1 MNDKQ
6 IDVLAPTRE
15 EARRR
20 MYRAL
25 KEYVITGVKTTLP
38 FYQDLIEDPVFT
50 AGKFDTGF
58 LEDYNKRKAEGKE
71 K

>member
-1 MNDKQ
+1 MCW
-6 IDVLAPTRE
+6 APTRE

-38 FYQDLIEDPVFT
+38 FYQDLIEDAIFIS
-50 AGKFDTGF
+50 GKFDTNF
-58 LEDYNKRKAEGKE
+58 MNSYNKKKS
-71 K
+71 

>member
-1 MNDKQ
+1 MCW
-6 IDVLAPTRE
+6 APTRE

-38 FYQDLIEDPVFT
+38 FYQDLIEDEVFT
-50 AGKFDTGF
+50 EGKFDTGF
-58 LEDYNKRKAEGKE
+58 LEDYNKRRAERNQKNS
-71 K
+71 

>member
-1 MNDKQ
+1 MCW
-6 IDVLAPTRE
+6 APTRE

-38 FYQDLIEDPVFT
+38 FYQDLIEDEVFIS
-50 AGKFDTGF
+50 GIFDTGF
-58 LEDYNKRKAEGKE
+58 MNTYKQNKE
-71 K
+71 